1 MPETDAQ
8 WARQQAKEITA
19 DSDYYDRLIRKHG
32 RNPVW
37 VSARDDALNTAYR
50 LVRLAAKADQ

>member
-8 WARQQAKEITA
+8 WALRQAKEITA
-19 DSDYYDRLIRKHG
+19 DSDYYDRLIQRYGRK
-32 RNPVW
+32 PVW
-37 VSARDDALNTAYR
+37 VSARDDALDTAYR